1 MQTKLLIP
9 AYNDINVTGAA
20 TATFS
25 PVTADTLSWNSDL
38 NNVNNSGLLFVAQL
52 PAGNA
57 NASYEIWGSIDG
69 VNFSTLV
76 PLTAFTTPAANQLQ
90 QTFSHSVTFPPYI
103 RLRLTGRAHTTN
115 VDRSGVAV
123 WITY

>member
-9 AYNDINVTGAA
+9 AYNNLAAQNVA
-20 TATFS
+20 TAVFS

-38 NNVNNSGLLFVAQL
+38 NNVNNSGLLFVTQL
-52 PAGNA
+52 PAGNV

-76 PLTAFTTPAANQLQ
+76 PTTTFTSASGGQA
-90 QTFSHSVTFPPYI
+90 QTLAHPVTFPPYI
-103 RLRLTGRAHTTN
+103 RLRLIIRAHDS
-115 VDRSGVAV
+115 VVERSGVAV

>member
-9 AYNDINVTGAA
+9 AYNDINVTSAA

-52 PAGNA
+52 PAGNV

-76 PLTAFTTPAANQLQ
+76 PSTAFTTAGGGVQ
-90 QTFSHSVTFPPYI
+90 QTLTNSVTFPPYI

>member
-9 AYNDINVTGAA
+9 AYNDITVTSAA

-25 PVTADTLSWNSDL
+25 PVTADTLSWNSNL
-38 NNVNNSGLLFVAQL
+38 NNVNNSGLLFVTQL
-52 PAGNA
+52 PGGNA

-76 PLTAFTTPAANQLQ
+76 PSTAFTAAGTGDP
-90 QTFSHSVTFPPYI
+90 QTFTHAVTFPPYI
-103 RLRLTGRAHTTN
+103 RLRLTGRAHTTA
-115 VDRSGVAV
+115 VERSGVAV